1 MKKFTLLIASLF
13 ITIGAMAQD
22 AAKTIVGVNN
32 VPTTK
37 VDLSQGLESGYY
49 LLKQTNSNASS
60 AGGQGVGYIKAASEA
75 ADGSV
80 TSKNTGT
87 PGANGATF
95 VWYVEVVDAANN
107 LITISTA
114 NKVAAWQAPY
124 QHQKNLVAYDSR
136 ATLKYHT
143 GTVNIDRDAT
153 PNEGSCFISNEDVK

>member
-22 AAKTIVGVNN
+22 AAKTIVVGVNN

-49 LLKQTNSNASS
+49 LLKQTNSNASA

-75 ADGSV
+75 ADNSV

-87 PGANGATF
+87 PGADGATF
-95 VWYVEVVDAANN
+95 VWYVEVVDADNN

-124 QHQKNLVAYDSR
+124 QFQKTHYQRKDRVPKELSPSAYSFPR
-136 ATLKYHT
+136 
-143 GTVNIDRDAT
+143 
-153 PNEGSCFISNEDVK
+153 